1 MEKQAYITDD
11 EMDKCQKVID
21 VFTEL
26 FENEDLVVLNA
37 GRFGFVKLQYFKF
50 PFGFDTVNVFYDS
63 KSLFDELWEQWLDM
77 ELLNL
82 ADDMKLLEM
91 DYDDILK
98 CLPEEKQKEL
108 FDKRLYFAEK
118 TGIDGIAKKS
128 ENCVQKMSF
137 MEPKKQWSKDWG
149 HFDWE
154 QIRKNL
160 SEVEKKKKEG
170 KEVDKTE
177 IGISLS
183 EFGEYF
189 EWLYNMQ
196 PEIYYRNLL
205 FLLLVRSGVPQ
216 EKAQLWVGQPEESIR
231 ILQNCFDKDM

>member
-98 CLPEEKQKEL
+98 CLPEEKQNELYGTEKEMEQ
-108 FDKRLYFAEK
+108 RL
-118 TGIDGIAKKS
+118 GI
-128 ENCVQKMSF
+128 F
-137 MEPKKQWSKDWG
+137 
-149 HFDWE
+149 
-154 QIRKNL
+154 
-160 SEVEKKKKEG
+160 
-170 KEVDKTE
+170 
-177 IGISLS
+177 
-183 EFGEYF
+183 
-189 EWLYNMQ
+189 
-196 PEIYYRNLL
+196 
-205 FLLLVRSGVPQ
+205 
-216 EKAQLWVGQPEESIR
+216 
-231 ILQNCFDKDM
+231 